1 VCDLLQLASPIAT
14 IIAAG
19 VVVYFTRQLGKGQL
33 AVATRQADIAA
44 QQARLAD
51 VRLQHDLFDR
61 RFEIYEAARNLL
73 LDVFR
78 YNNASHEA
86 VGNLVRATEKAAFIF
101 DQGITDYLAH
111 LRRQAI
117 YLQEAVTMLGDHS
130 GVPRG
135 DERNTAAARRAELSQ
150 WFVDRFDILLARFKP
165 FMALDRDTATH
176 APPPEDE
183 RARH

>member
-73 LDVFR
+73 LDV
-78 YNNASHEA
+78 S
-86 VGNLVRATEKAAFIF
+86 
-101 DQGITDYLAH
+101 DITTPHMKRLA
-111 LRRQAI
+111 I
-117 YLQEAVTMLGDHS
+117 S
-130 GVPRG
+130 F
-135 DERNTAAARRAELSQ
+135 ERPKKRPSSSTRE
-150 WFVDRFDILLARFKP
+150 
-165 FMALDRDTATH
+165 
-176 APPPEDE
+176 
-183 RARH
+183 